1 MSVLINADTKVL
13 VQGITGRS
21 GALQTQTLIEY
32 GTRIVAGVTPGKG
45 GMIVHDIPVFDFV
58 SEAVSR
64 YGADAA
70 IRFVPP
76 ALAKDAA
83 FEIIDSA
90 IPLLVL
96 TMEGIPQKDVLAI
109 ISYASAHNTRIIG
122 PGAAGLIAPGK
133 CKLGAHPAR
142 MFKEGH
148 VGVVSKSGALSYE
161 MGKTL
166 TEAGIGQSTVVA
178 LGGGPIWGTTQKEIV
193 ELFEKD
199 PETEIILLLGEIGGA
214 TEIKAAEYIAEHVT
228 KPVVSLIVGRSAP
241 EGKSLGHAG
250 AIIRGNK
257 GTAASKM
264 KALAKSGVYVAQNP
278 REVIEIIRKLR

>member
-1 MSVLINADTKVL
+1 
-13 VQGITGRS
+13 
-21 GALQTQTLIEY
+21 
-32 GTRIVAGVTPGKG
+32 
-45 GMIVHDIPVFDFV
+45 
-58 SEAVSR
+58 
-64 YGADAA
+64 
-70 IRFVPP
+70 
-76 ALAKDAA
+76 
-83 FEIIDSA
+83 
-90 IPLLVL
+90 
-96 TMEGIPQKDVLAI
+96 
-109 ISYASAHNTRIIG
+109 
-122 PGAAGLIAPGK
+122 
-133 CKLGAHPAR
+133 
-142 MFKEGH
+142 
-148 VGVVSKSGALSYE
+148 
-161 MGKTL
+161 
-166 TEAGIGQSTVVA
+166 
-178 LGGGPIWGTTQKEIV
+178 WGTTQKEIV